1 MRQSFS
7 LTFCVLVFQVC
18 LRFFAGQPGFHPQ
31 DICIQRQSCACAW
44 RVARRN
50 NSNVGPVSQLK
61 EETRNLNSLVF
72 SPKQKKQEPSAA
84 AAAGKC
90 ANKVAAAITAALIV
104 SQRMAAGSVWQD
116 AVGQTSVGS
125 MGNWVLELVVS
136 GAQLWEDSL
145 DKTGSSALRFHNDD
159 THILGALSSFSTQEG
174 RRKEGEQKEQKE
186 L

>member
-1 MRQSFS
+1 
-7 LTFCVLVFQVC
+7 
-18 LRFFAGQPGFHPQ
+18 
-31 DICIQRQSCACAW
+31 
-44 RVARRN
+44 
-50 NSNVGPVSQLK
+50 
-61 EETRNLNSLVF
+61 LVF
-72 SPKQKKQEPSAA
+72 SMKQKKQEPSAAA

-159 THILGALSSFSTQEG
+159 THILGALSSFSTEG
-174 RRKEGEQKEQKE
+174 RKEKGRRTEGTERTLRIWSLFLLFLPSSRLSKEIRPCSFLHCAHHSVAFVQY
-186 L
+186 LR